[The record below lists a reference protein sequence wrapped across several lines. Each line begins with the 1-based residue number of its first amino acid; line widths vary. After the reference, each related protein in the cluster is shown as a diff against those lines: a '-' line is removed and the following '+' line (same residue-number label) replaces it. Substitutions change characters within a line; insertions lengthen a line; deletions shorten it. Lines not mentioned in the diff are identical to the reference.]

1 MKASFSVVI
10 YSLLPIILLAQI
22 QDEVTIDNGK
32 YLLEVDVVPYYL
44 SEAKLYEV
52 KGDGSKGD

>member
-22 QDEVTIDNGK
+22 QDEVAIDNGK

-52 KGDGSKGD
+52 